1 MGDRGRCQGA
11 ENTDGLYQGTEGPRQ
26 HPISKKKKLL
36 GLLTDPDPSQ
46 EEERIDPSRGAERA
60 DPDRNQEPGM
70 PDPDP
75 SQEPEQTDP
84 DRNQEPGM
92 PVQDPSQEVEW
103 TDLDRNQ
110 GAERKGPFQN
120 LGAKEKDPSHCPG
133 VEGTEDPDPFR
144 RPENTDQDQIQGEGM
159 GGLARVEGRI
169 KTDPCRE
176 LESLSREK
184 DQILGSKPIDET
196 ARFQ

>member
-1 MGDRGRCQGA
+1 MGDHCQGT

-26 HPISKKKKLL
+26 DLRSKKKKLP

-46 EEERIDPSRGAERA
+46 EEERIDPSPGAERA
-60 DPDRNQEPGM
+60 
-70 PDPDP
+70 DPDP

>member
-46 EEERIDPSRGAERA
+46 EEEKIDPRRGAERA
-60 DPDRNQEPGM
+60 DPDP
-70 PDPDP
+70 
-75 SQEPEQTDP
+75 
-84 DRNQEPGM
+84 NQEPGM

-159 GGLARVEGRI
+159 GELAGVEGRI